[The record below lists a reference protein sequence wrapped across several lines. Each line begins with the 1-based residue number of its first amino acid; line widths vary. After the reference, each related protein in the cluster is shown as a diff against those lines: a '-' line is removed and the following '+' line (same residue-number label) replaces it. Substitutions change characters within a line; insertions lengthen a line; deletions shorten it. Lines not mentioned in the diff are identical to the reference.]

1 MQNSYGIKLA
11 DGMVQ
16 IIDLVQKEYLKNNGE
31 QTWDYHED
39 EFWQFF
45 CKKIDYDGE
54 ALSFIILTDQSDLP
68 VSSSIH
74 LNHENSITQEA
85 YDHFVVHQS
94 NINILTK
101 PPISFRRNPQ
111 KKVNKKQQ
119 ENFFKPS
126 KDNAAV
132 KYYTKKTAE
141 YEG

>member
-1 MQNSYGIKLA
+1 MQHCYGIKLA
-11 DGMVQ
+11 NGRVQ
-16 IIDLVQKEYLKNNGE
+16 IFDFTQQECIKNNGE
-31 QTWDYHED
+31 QTWDYD
-39 EFWQFF
+39 EQKFWQFF
-45 CKKIDYDGE
+45 CKKIGYDGE
-54 ALSFIILTDQSDLP
+54 ALSFIILTDQTDFLVASCID
-68 VSSSIH
+68 

-85 YDHFVVHQS
+85 YDHFVVNQP

-101 PPISFRRNPQ
+101 PPISFQQKPQ
-111 KKVNKKQQ
+111 KIVAKKQQ